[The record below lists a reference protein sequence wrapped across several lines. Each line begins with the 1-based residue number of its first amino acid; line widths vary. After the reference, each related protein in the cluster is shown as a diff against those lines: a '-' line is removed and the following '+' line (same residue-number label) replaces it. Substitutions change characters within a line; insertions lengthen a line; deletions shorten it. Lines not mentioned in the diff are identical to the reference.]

1 MPDPTTPD
9 LGLLPHFCLAG
20 YLLFLLGI
28 GIWGVRKSRSG
39 EEDYYLA
46 GRGQGWLVSSLT
58 IMATFFSSAAMLG
71 APGAVYKEGVV
82 FALFALNVPLSGAAI
97 YVLGNRIRK
106 LGHTHGHVTP
116 ADLICKHYG
125 NSVALRCLV
134 ALIGFLYAVPYV
146 VIQIQAG
153 GIISERLFAGEHAFE
168 IGACLLSLVTMLY
181 IMIGGMR
188 SVAWTDA
195 LQGALLMTGMLL
207 AGLAA
212 VAALG
217 GPSAFFEKVNDLP
230 HTSLSVPGTTGS
242 FTPEKMFT
250 LCIFGALG
258 SMIQPAQW
266 MRFYAAKSTKALR
279 RSAVIFALGLTAC
292 FLFGVMLVGLGG
304 QVLYPLAKPNTDGVF
319 EYRLQQ
325 DTNTVAATEA
335 DLAKRLANG
344 AKPLPHPDVGT
355 GSRDFDQIMVV
366 VLKRHLPELLGPA
379 GLLLGTLIIIAIMA
393 AAMSTADS
401 NLHAMSAVLTRD
413 IYGGV
418 LRPGA
423 SEKSRLWVGRG
434 VIAAATVLSLGMVFV
449 SRSSES
455 FDPIGMIMPMS
466 ILAIAFS
473 SQLLPVTIDVLFLKR
488 GSRQGAIAGIIAGML
503 VVLMFSPIPAILTGS
518 DSAVVGLFA
527 RLKQLADIGFCGV
540 VVNVTVF
547 ALVSLKNK
555 TN

>member
-153 GIISERLFAGEHAFE
+153 GIISGRLFAGEHAFE

-195 LQGALLMTGMLL
+195 LQWALLMTGMLL

-266 MRFYAAKSTKALR
+266 MRFYAAKSAKALR

-355 GSRDFDQIMVV
+355 DSRDFDQIMVV
-366 VLKRHLPELLGPA
+366 VLKRHLPELLGPF
-379 GLLLGTLIIIAIMA
+379 GLLLGTMIIIAIMA

>member
-97 YVLGNRIRK
+97 YILGNRIRK
-106 LGHTHGHVTP
+106 LGHIHGHVTP
-116 ADLICKHYG
+116 ADLICGHYDS
-125 NSVALRCLV
+125 SVALRCLV

-266 MRFYAAKSTKALR
+266 MRFYAAKSAKALR

-355 GSRDFDQIMVV
+355 DSRDFDQIMVV
-366 VLKRHLPELLGPA
+366 VLKRHLPELLGPF
-379 GLLLGTLIIIAIMA
+379 GLLLGTMIIIAIMA